1 VGRLENRHGGSVR
14 NGVAL
19 QSEGLEFNLTEEIRL
34 SFPAKSPVYSQI
46 RQIFVEKDL
55 ARTVQKRGHP
65 EVQLPRLGED
75 RRCGE
80 VESEMIES
88 SSTKR
93 AASDEAGFSVI
104 DILIVVA
111 VLGVVTSFAL
121 VQTTRARKNLTR
133 ANEARKFAAY
143 LEKSRL
149 DSIRRR
155 ATATAQ
161 MGRITII
168 NASSYSVLMDSDGDG
183 AIDVNV
189 VSMPI
194 DSNVTFNAPFPRT
207 IYFNW
212 RGRTVDV
219 DGNMT
224 APNAVTIRN
233 TYGTNIINI
242 TGAGEASIDTTVTA
256 APVANSLSPSAVFR
270 SQTTIP

>member
-1 VGRLENRHGGSVR
+1 
-14 NGVAL
+14 
-19 QSEGLEFNLTEEIRL
+19 
-34 SFPAKSPVYSQI
+34 
-46 RQIFVEKDL
+46 
-55 ARTVQKRGHP
+55 
-65 EVQLPRLGED
+65 
-75 RRCGE
+75 
-80 VESEMIES
+80 MIEG

-93 AASDEAGFSVI
+93 AAGDEAGFSVI

-111 VLGVVTSFAL
+111 VLGVVTSFAF

-194 DSNVTFNAPFPRT
+194 DSNVTFNAPFFRT

-219 DGNMT
+219 NGNIT
-224 APNAVTIRN
+224 APNAVTVRN
-233 TYGTNIINI
+233 TYGTNVINI
-242 TGAGEASIDTTVTA
+242 TGAGEASIDTSVTA
-256 APVANSLSPSAVFR
+256 APVANSLSPSTVFR